1 MENMTRLTDAIKDYI
16 MENGQE
22 YQRLLL
28 SKSFYETLKKEA
40 DEHDSKVDL
49 PRIEIKE
56 NADYDFKLLP

>member
-40 DEHDSKVDL
+40 KEHDSKVDL